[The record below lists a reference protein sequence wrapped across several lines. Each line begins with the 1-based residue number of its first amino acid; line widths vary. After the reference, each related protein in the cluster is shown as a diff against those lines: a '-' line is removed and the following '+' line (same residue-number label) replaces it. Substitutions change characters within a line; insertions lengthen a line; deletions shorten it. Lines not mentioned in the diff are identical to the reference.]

1 MSQSSLTPEQV
12 SYCEW
17 LFGQWD
23 TDRKGFDEMLISLND
38 RLFPVSFTESFTGEN
53 CHSVNVSQQSRQQMK
68 NYLLQKILAFFPG
81 EYNRRREP

>member
-23 TDRKGFDEMLISLND
+23 IEGKGFDEMIISLNEN
-38 RLFPVSFTESFTGEN
+38 LFPGLFTEPFTGEN
-53 CHSVNVSQQSRQQMK
+53 CHSVNVGQQSRQQMK
-68 NYLLQKILAFFPG
+68 NYLLRKILAFFPG
-81 EYNRRREP
+81 EYNARQE